1 MLCWGI
7 SRNWLAP
14 WVPSCPFF
22 LFLLLI
28 ADHGFL
34 GCWWWWIPGCHRS
47 WILFVLVAVMDSF
60 WIMVELWFFYGMDA
74 EMDLHW
80 NWCRSWT
87 FFVVFGV
94 FYFFTGWK
102 TKNFVVAAN
111 VRGLVAKQSI
121 ISCYSCSILIIAMIW
136 KFHHFRTYIVHLLL
150 QEKPPFMLFLREE
163 LYCLFTSTR
172 EDSSIAPSRGVI
184 LLGHFYKE
192 GARHTTCGPYTG
204 GQSLKLDTFTGVW
217 WRGILPISPY
227 KWGCYF
233 LVYLY

>member
-1 MLCWGI
+1 M
-7 SRNWLAP
+7 
-14 WVPSCPFF
+14 
-22 LFLLLI
+22 
-28 ADHGFL
+28 
-34 GCWWWWIPGCHRS
+34 
-47 WILFVLVAVMDSF
+47 
-60 WIMVELWFFYGMDA
+60 
-74 EMDLHW
+74 
-80 NWCRSWT
+80 
-87 FFVVFGV
+87 

-121 ISCYSCSILIIAMIW
+121 ISCFSCSILIIAMIW

-150 QEKPPFMLFLREE
+150 QEKPLFMLFLREE

-192 GARHTTCGPYTG
+192 GARHTTWGPYTG
-204 GQSLKLDTFTGVW
+204 GQSSKLDTFTGVW
-217 WRGILPISPY
+217 LRGIILSSPY